1 LVLLDLLALS
11 KVDILVLDILSL
23 DSLLVT
29 ELIVDPVG
37 KDDRG
42 FKVMYCT

>member
-1 LVLLDLLALS
+1 MSSLSLVLADLTLPNVNIVLG
-11 KVDILVLDILSL
+11 LLDILSL

-37 KDDRG
+37 EGD
-42 FKVMYCT
+42 